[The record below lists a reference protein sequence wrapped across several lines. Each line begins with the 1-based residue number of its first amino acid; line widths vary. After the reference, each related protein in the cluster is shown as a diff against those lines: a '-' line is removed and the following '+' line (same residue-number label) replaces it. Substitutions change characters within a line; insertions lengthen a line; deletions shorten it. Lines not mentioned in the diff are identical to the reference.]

1 MENYD
6 QIITTKGWCK
16 MTPRQVAEILCI
28 IKKLQIENDPRLTR
42 EEKEIWKLYV
52 DALKEQLPKDV
63 QF

>member
-1 MENYD
+1 
-6 QIITTKGWCK
+6 